1 MTTANA
7 PFIHLRQVDGRMEVA
22 GLQRF
27 SAGRRDDTGE
37 RPGFAAWRWDGRALT
52 IENCRYGLRPIFY
65 FAAPGEICVSTSIET
80 VLARGA
86 PAELDVEAL
95 AVFLRLNWFLA
106 EDTPFKAIRLV
117 PPAACLSWDGALR
130 IDSRLHLAPRS
141 GLSRDDAIDA
151 FIARFRAAVARDHVE
166 GGLLPLSGGRDS
178 RHILFELCRLGRPK
192 LCVTVK
198 DIPPWPDPNE
208 NTRLSRQLAGMFGI
222 RHDVLDYIPDIV
234 AAEQRKNVLTNLCSL
249 EHAWYMPVHDR
260 LMREEG
266 RIFDGLAGDYLSAG
280 GGLDP
285 KSIELLQTGEIDA
298 LSSHLLVRR
307 RMPALSFISNEAAF
321 PFEAARVRV
330 RRELER
336 HLDAASP
343 IGSFF
348 FWNRVRRGIGAS
360 SFGIMAARDVSVP
373 FLDDDVF
380 DLLTSLPVEM
390 YADRRFHTQAIHR
403 AFPEYAHIPFEGK
416 KRTPASN
423 PRLYLMRNWMKLLT
437 HALTR
442 GGGLLNVRYIAPR
455 LLAYALLGEA
465 KPVWYDS
472 AAIYMI
478 QLNEAIARAQL
489 SAREGTRASA
499 GCSSLYPAP
508 QDVPI

>member
-7 PFIHLRQVDGRMEVA
+7 PFIHLRQVDGRIEVA

-27 SAGRRDDTGE
+27 AAGRRDDRGE

-52 IENCRYGLRPIFY
+52 VENCRYGLRPIFY

-80 VLARGA
+80 LLARGA
-86 PAELDVEAL
+86 PAELDVEAV

-106 EDTPFKAIRLV
+106 EDTPFKAIRVV
-117 PPAACLSWDGALR
+117 PPAARFRWDGALTV
-130 IDSRLHLAPRS
+130 DSRLHLMPRRS
-141 GLSRDDAIDA
+141 LSREEALDA
-151 FIARFRAAVARDHVE
+151 FIARFRAAIGREHVD
-166 GGLLPLSGGRDS
+166 GALLPLSGGRDS
-178 RHILFELCRLGRPK
+178 RHILFELCRLGPPK

-198 DIPPWPDPNE
+198 DGPPWPDPNE
-208 NTRLSRQLAGMFGI
+208 NTQLSRELAGMFGI

-234 AAEQRKNVLTNLCSL
+234 AAERRKNVLTNLCSL

-285 KSIELLQTGEIDA
+285 KSIELLQAGQIDA
-298 LSSHLLVRR
+298 LSAHVLVRR
-307 RMPALSFISNEAAF
+307 RVPELGFLPDEGAF
-321 PFEAARVRV
+321 PFEAARLRV
-330 RRELER
+330 KRELER
-336 HLDAASP
+336 HLGAANP
-343 IGSFF
+343 VGSFF

-360 SFGIMAARDVSVP
+360 SFGIMGAGDVSVP
-373 FLDDDVF
+373 FLDYDVF

-390 YADRRFHTQAIHR
+390 YADRRFHTQAILR
-403 AFPEYAHIPFEGK
+403 AFPEHAHVPFERK
-416 KRTPASN
+416 SKTPESN
-423 PRLYLMRNWMKLLT
+423 PRIYLMRNWLKLLGLVL
-437 HALTR
+437 AR
-442 GGGLLNVRYIAPR
+442 GGGLLDLRFMAPR
-455 LLAYALLGEA
+455 LLAYAVLGKA

-472 AAIYMI
+472 SAIYMI
-478 QLNEAIARAQL
+478 QLAETIARAQL